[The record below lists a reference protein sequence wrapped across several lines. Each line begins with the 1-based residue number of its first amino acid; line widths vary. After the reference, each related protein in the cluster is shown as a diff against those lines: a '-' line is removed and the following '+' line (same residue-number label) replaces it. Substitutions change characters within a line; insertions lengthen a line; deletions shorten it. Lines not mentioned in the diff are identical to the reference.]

1 MNNTALRSISVFA
14 QLLSVFPFV
23 VLCEGVGFGRYVWWH
38 YIAFFLVYAVFYA
51 WGKLC
56 ASWALN
62 PGHSRTFKPKAIFLS
77 RAAVIVP
84 IIAYVLVCATFEF
97 SSALY
102 LYALPAAIIMFSGGH
117 RTAGKEYSDI
127 FTRGW
132 FALFFVSAVI
142 SSVIIWFTKKEEL
155 TVWGNFQ
162 LCFAFGLLIVIS
174 AVLTNQTNID
184 TCTHQRDSQ
193 RASLPKGLRGYN
205 SGLVMGVAGA
215 TVALC
220 LFAIPMAQFFV
231 FLIKTAIGWII
242 ELIRSLSPD
251 YELNYDIDSE
261 GGSGLNV
268 NINDNSAAEIIS
280 ALLFV
285 SLIVVIIVF
294 RKKIAAFFRD
304 MIAPLFRMKEE
315 SDNAGYYDEVSEI
328 EGFARSGISRRKR
341 QQMMYKDF
349 RKEKDKVTKYRLGY
363 NYMLLL
369 LKDTAF
375 APVYTDNTDIHRYK
389 GENGLHNDDVKEI
402 VSVYN
407 KVRYGGYVPTDDDIA
422 FAEEFIEKIRR

>member
-205 SGLVMGVAGA
+205 SG
-215 TVALC
+215 
-220 LFAIPMAQFFV
+220 
-231 FLIKTAIGWII
+231 
-242 ELIRSLSPD
+242 
-251 YELNYDIDSE
+251 
-261 GGSGLNV
+261 
-268 NINDNSAAEIIS
+268 
-280 ALLFV
+280 
-285 SLIVVIIVF
+285 
-294 RKKIAAFFRD
+294 
-304 MIAPLFRMKEE
+304 
-315 SDNAGYYDEVSEI
+315 
-328 EGFARSGISRRKR
+328 
-341 QQMMYKDF
+341 
-349 RKEKDKVTKYRLGY
+349 
-363 NYMLLL
+363 
-369 LKDTAF
+369 
-375 APVYTDNTDIHRYK
+375 
-389 GENGLHNDDVKEI
+389 
-402 VSVYN
+402 
-407 KVRYGGYVPTDDDIA
+407 
-422 FAEEFIEKIRR
+422 